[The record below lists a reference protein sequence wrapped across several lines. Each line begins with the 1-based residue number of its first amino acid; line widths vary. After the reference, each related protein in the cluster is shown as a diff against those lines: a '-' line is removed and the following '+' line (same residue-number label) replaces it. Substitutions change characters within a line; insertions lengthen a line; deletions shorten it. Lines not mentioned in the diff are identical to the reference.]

1 MLYWNKG
8 LCKAELSTGLILVK
22 STFRGFTMSK
32 DHSYAMAA
40 GL

>member
-8 LCKAELSTGLILVK
+8 LRKAELSTGLILVK
-22 STFRGFTMSK
+22 STFEGFTMSK
-32 DHSYAMAA
+32 DHSYAMA